1 MAEPESIRRR
11 PGATRAGGRYEV
23 RELLGEG
30 VLGPRFL
37 AVDLEKDEPVA
48 FEQVRLP
55 TARDAIDRLRTMIAE
70 LAAAAPA
77 VPRIGRVH
85 GLVESGPDVFV
96 VCDYMG
102 DRTLASL
109 IEEGAPPAGDR
120 IVEYARLLAD
130 TIARAHEA
138 GLAHGRL
145 STAAVSIGP
154 EGPALADLALVE
166 VARRIGLIP
175 AQDDDRQRDWRDWA
189 RLVIAMTAGV
199 RQEDEARIDEA
210 IGAAGAVDARLEDAV
225 NTALEGK
232 PPRFMGGSAVV
243 ETAARPL
250 IRPDRSV
257 PWWPLF
263 VMATG
268 AVLIAAAWLTLFP
281 APGAAS
287 SPKGGDSPGTNPVEA
302 PPAQEQEAPPS
313 VPRATELPETLR
325 TSISLRPQL
334 PESARLDDLATGPE
348 ASGRGEPAGSLRRS
362 RRRVGAPA
370 GAGWACGF
378 LGRRH
383 PESR

>member
-11 PGATRAGGRYEV
+11 PGATRACGRYEV

-55 TARDAIDRLRTMIAE
+55 TARDAIDRLRTTIGE
-70 LAAAAPA
+70 LDAAASA

-85 GLVESGPDVFV
+85 GLVESGPDVFI

-102 DRTLASL
+102 HRTLASL
-109 IEEGAPPAGDR
+109 LEEGAPPAGDR

-130 TIARAHEA
+130 TIAHAHEA

-189 RLVIAMTAGV
+189 RLVIAMTAGA

-225 NTALEGK
+225 NTALEGR
-232 PPRFMGGSAVV
+232 PPRFVGESAVV
-243 ETAARPL
+243 ETATRPL

-268 AVLIAAAWLTLFP
+268 AVLIAAAWFTLFP
-281 APGAAS
+281 ALGAAS
-287 SPKGGDSPGTNPVEA
+287 SPKGGDSPA
-302 PPAQEQEAPPS
+302 
-313 VPRATELPETLR
+313 R
-325 TSISLRPQL
+325 IRP
-334 PESARLDDLATGPE
+334 
-348 ASGRGEPAGSLRRS
+348 
-362 RRRVGAPA
+362 
-370 GAGWACGF
+370 
-378 LGRRH
+378 RH
-383 PESR
+383 PPRKSKRRLRAFPDDGPSGDIAHVDFTSAPTARVCAP